1 MSDGNRATSVPIEL
15 RPFFVADV
23 RFTGRE
29 LGWGSYGSVEETEI
43 QGATCVVKK
52 LHEELLPA
60 ATEAHGADIMIQ
72 TFVKEC
78 QLMSTLRHPH
88 IVQFLGV
95 CFPPGEWRLPALLM
109 EKLMT
114 DLHTFLESS
123 KDIPLSMKRSI
134 LVDVAKGL
142 SYLHSRSPPVIHRDL
157 TARNVLLNSA
167 MVAKIA
173 DLGNSRIINVGL
185 DQLMTM
191 TKTPGNVC
199 YMPPEAL
206 EEHSQYNK
214 SIDIFSFGNLTLF
227 TLTEAFPK
235 VKNATFVHP
244 TTRRLTARSEIERRS
259 KSMDQIL
266 QAFGSSNPL
275 VQLAQCCLQDD
286 PQNRPSIAAVLQH
299 LERSSLVPY
308 RSWDANK
315 LEMVKDIVTNESLNA
330 ALQQQALHSGAGQKS
345 SERERTLELQLQE
358 AERQTQ
364 VEYTKRRESE
374 DITRQLQELADTSE
388 RREREAIASAQHLAR
403 ESQRS
408 VRVAT
413 IRAQQFETQALDTQ
427 RSLKDATMRAQQFE
441 RQALEAQRSLEEST
455 MRAQQFER
463 QALDTQRSLEEAT
476 MRAQQFERQALEAQ
490 RSLEEAT
497 ARAQQYQSQAQEA
510 ERSLDTAR
518 MVLRGQQFHRNGEE
532 AAAELRLD
540 AQWVVKPSEIE
551 LTGTEI
557 GRGAW
562 GKFEVVNFRGTR
574 VAAKSLHEVIM
585 SEQAVRLFRQQMKIA
600 SSIRHPNLVQFIGA
614 SVERKCFILFE
625 LMSTNLRETIVR
637 RGISFN
643 HIDSI
648 SLDVA
653 KALNYL
659 HQLQPDPIIHR
670 DLSSTDV
677 LLDPAPNNTWK
688 TKVSGY
694 GTMVFLSQVKRGEVH
709 PGIPVYAAPEA
720 GNPAQHSP
728 GMDVYSFGIL
738 LLEMCTGEF
747 PYPSKRDDQ
756 IRSIPEHGTRCLIQ
770 RCIRGREEL
779 RPSAGDL
786 IAELRSRSTGLA

>member
-1 MSDGNRATSVPIEL
+1 MSAVNRTTSVPIEL

-29 LGWGSYGSVEETEI
+29 LGGGSYGSVEETEI

-72 TFVKEC
+72 TFIKEC

-95 CFPPGEWRLPALLM
+95 CFPPGESRLPALLM

-114 DLHTFLESS
+114 DLHTFLETN
-123 KDIPLSMKRSI
+123 KDIPLSMKRSV

-259 KSMDQIL
+259 DSMDQII
-266 QAFGSSNPL
+266 QALGSSNPL
-275 VQLAQCCLQDD
+275 VQLAQSCLQDD
-286 PQNRPSIAAVLQH
+286 PQNRPSISAVLQH

-308 RSWDANK
+308 RSWDDNK
-315 LEMVKDIVTNESLNA
+315 LEMVKDIVTKESLNA

-358 AERQTQ
+358 AERRTQ
-364 VEYTKRRESE
+364 VEYEKRRETE

-388 RREREAIASAQHLAR
+388 RREREAIASAQHLTR
-403 ESQRS
+403 ESQQS
-408 VRVAT
+408 VRDAT
-413 IRAQQFETQALDTQ
+413 I
-427 RSLKDATMRAQQFE
+427 
-441 RQALEAQRSLEEST
+441 
-455 MRAQQFER
+455 RAQQFER
-463 QALDTQRSLEEAT
+463 QALDTQRSLEDAT
-476 MRAQQFERQALEAQ
+476 MRAQQFERQELEAQ
-490 RSLEEAT
+490 RSA
-497 ARAQQYQSQAQEA
+497 
-510 ERSLDTAR
+510 
-518 MVLRGQQFHRNGEE
+518 E
-532 AAAELRLD
+532 AAIPMDFLRR
-540 AQWVVKPSEIE
+540 WIVEPSEIE
-551 LTGTEI
+551 FVTEI
-557 GRGAW
+557 GRGDW
-562 GKFEVVNFRGTR
+562 GRPEVAMFRGTH
-574 VAAKSLHEVIM
+574 VAAKSIGRYKGNLRPL
-585 SEQAVRLFRQQMKIA
+585 SQQMKIA
-600 SSIRHPNLVQFIGA
+600 CCVRHPNLVQFIGA
-614 SVERKCFILFE
+614 NFKLILCE
-625 LMSTNLRETIVR
+625 LMSTSLREALKR
-637 RGISFN
+637 RVISFN
-643 HIDSI
+643 HVDSI
-648 SLDVA
+648 CLDVA
-653 KALNYL
+653 IALNYL

-670 DLSSTDV
+670 NLSSTNV

-688 TKVSGY
+688 AKVSDY
-694 GTMVFLSQVKRGEVH
+694 DTMVFLSQVNQAKAL
-709 PGIPVYAAPEA
+709 PGSPAYTEPEAAAYAAPEA
-720 GNPAQHSP
+720 DNPAQHSP
-728 GMDVYSFGIL
+728 KMDIYSFGIL
-738 LLEMCTGEF
+738 LLEMCTRQF
-747 PYPSKRDDQ
+747 PDPSKREDQ
-756 IRSIPEHGTRCLIQ
+756 IHSIPQAYFSDSIK
-770 RCIRGREEL
+770 RCIVDRKG
-779 RPSAGDL
+779 RPSAGVL
-786 IAELRSRSTGLA
+786 IAEFRQRCT

>member
-1 MSDGNRATSVPIEL
+1 MSAENRVTSVPIEL

-29 LGWGSYGSVEETEI
+29 LGGGSYGSVEETEI

-114 DLHTFLESS
+114 DLHTFLETN
-123 KDIPLSMKRSI
+123 KDIPLSMKRSV

-259 KSMDQIL
+259 ESMDHIL
-266 QAFGSSNPL
+266 QAFGSSNSL
-275 VQLAQCCLQDD
+275 VQLAQSCLQDD

-308 RSWDANK
+308 RSWDTNK
-315 LEMVKDIVTNESLNA
+315 LEMVKDIVTKESLNA

-358 AERQTQ
+358 AERRTQ
-364 VEYTKRRESE
+364 VEYGKRRESE

-408 VRVAT
+408 VRDAT
-413 IRAQQFETQALDTQ
+413 IRAQRFERQALDTQ
-427 RSLKDATMRAQQFE
+427 RGLEDATMRAQQFE
-441 RQALEAQRSLEEST
+441 RQALEARS
-455 MRAQQFER
+455 
-463 QALDTQRSLEEAT
+463 
-476 MRAQQFERQALEAQ
+476 
-490 RSLEEAT
+490 SLEEAT

-518 MVLRGQQFHRNGEE
+518 MVSRGQQFHRNGEE
-532 AAAELRLD
+532 AAASLQESQLN

-551 LTGTEI
+551 FTGTEI
-557 GRGAW
+557 AIGGW
-562 GKFEVVNFRGTR
+562 GNIEVVKFRGTH
-574 VAAKSLHEVIM
+574 VAATNLHEVAVT
-585 SEQAVRLFRQQMKIA
+585 EQTVRLFRQQMKIA

-614 SVERKCFILFE
+614 SVEGKIFILYQ
-625 LMSTNLRETIVR
+625 LMSTSLRIER
-637 RGISFN
+637 RGISLN
-643 HIDSI
+643 HNIIDSI

-670 DLSSTDV
+670 NLSSTNV

-688 TKVSGY
+688 AKVSGY
-694 GTMVFLSQVKRGEVH
+694 GSMVFLSQVKQGKPQ
-709 PGIPVYAAPEA
+709 PGNPVYAAPEA

-728 GMDVYSFGIL
+728 KMDVYSFGVL

-747 PYPSKRDDQ
+747 PNRVPSIRDSQ
-756 IRSIPEHGTRCLIQ
+756 IRSIPEHGTRDLIQ
-770 RCIRGREEL
+770 RFIRERKEH

>member
-1 MSDGNRATSVPIEL
+1 MSAGNRVTSVPIEL

-29 LGWGSYGSVEETEI
+29 LGGGSYGSVEETEI

-114 DLHTFLESS
+114 DLHTFLESN
-123 KDIPLSMKRSI
+123 KDIPLSMKRSVLI
-134 LVDVAKGL
+134 DVAKGL

-173 DLGNSRIINVGL
+173 DLGNSRIINAGL

-214 SIDIFSFGNLTLF
+214 SIDIFSLGNLTLF

-259 KSMDQIL
+259 ESMDHIL

-275 VQLAQCCLQDD
+275 VQLAQSCLQDD
-286 PQNRPSIAAVLQH
+286 PQNRPSISAVLQH

-315 LEMVKDIVTNESLNA
+315 LEMVKDIVTKESLNA

-345 SERERTLELQLQE
+345 SERERTLELQLHE
-358 AERQTQ
+358 AERRTQ
-364 VEYTKRRESE
+364 IEYEKRRESE
-374 DITRQLQELADTSE
+374 DSTRQLQELADTSE
-388 RREREAIASAQHLAR
+388 RREREAIASAQHLAH

-408 VRVAT
+408 VRDAT
-413 IRAQQFETQALDTQ
+413 IRAERQALDTQ
-427 RSLKDATMRAQQFE
+427 RSLEDATMRAQQFE
-441 RQALEAQRSLEEST
+441 RQALEAQSSL
-455 MRAQQFER
+455 
-463 QALDTQRSLEEAT
+463 D
-476 MRAQQFERQALEAQ
+476 
-490 RSLEEAT
+490 EAT

-532 AAAELRLD
+532 AAASLQESQLD

-562 GKFEVVNFRGTR
+562 GNIEVVNFRGTH
-574 VAAKSLHEVIM
+574 VCATSLHEV
-585 SEQAVRLFRQQMKIA
+585 AVTEYSMRLFRQQMKIA
-600 SSIRHPNLVQFIGA
+600 SSIRHPNLIQFIGA
-614 SVERKCFILFE
+614 SVEGKISILFE
-625 LMSTNLRETIVR
+625 LMATNLRETIAR
-637 RGISFN
+637 RGISSK

-670 DLSSTDV
+670 NLSSTNV
-677 LLDPAPNNTWK
+677 QLDPAPNNTWK
-688 TKVSGY
+688 AKVSGY
-694 GTMVFLSQVKRGEVH
+694 GSMVFLSEVKQGEVH
-709 PGIPVYAAPEA
+709 PGIAVYAAPDA

-728 GMDVYSFGIL
+728 KMDVYSFGVL
-738 LLEMCTGEF
+738 LLEMCTGQL
-747 PYPSKRDDQ
+747 PDPSKREDQ
-756 IRSIPEHGTRCLIQ
+756 IRSIPEHGTRDLIQ
-770 RCIRGREEL
+770 RCIRERKEN

-786 IAELRSRSTGLA
+786 IAELRSRSTN